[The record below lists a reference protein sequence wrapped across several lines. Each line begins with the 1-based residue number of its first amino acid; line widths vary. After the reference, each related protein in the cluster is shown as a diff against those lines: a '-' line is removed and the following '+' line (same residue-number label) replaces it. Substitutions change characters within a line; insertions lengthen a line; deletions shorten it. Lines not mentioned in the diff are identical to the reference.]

1 MTLRHITSVSS
12 LAVSALLLLSCGS
25 TGPKIVSTPIEN
37 IDTQPRKTTE
47 LTDDQKQAWAHFDLV
62 SDTIPGM
69 SVEKAYNELI
79 KDYEGKNVI
88 VAVLDSGVD
97 IKHEDLSPVI
107 WVNKDEVA
115 GNNIDD
121 DKNGYVD
128 DVHGWNFLGDIVGE
142 NLEMTRIIKAHQ
154 DKFAGKTADE
164 IPASQKEKFELYQK
178 AKAEY
183 DKEVQQTK
191 ASVARYQGILQ
202 QLNSSNDVI
211 SKALGKDKFTKEEVS
226 SMKAESETLQQS
238 KQFMLF
244 VMNNVGDDIA
254 EAREQ
259 ISGGIDYFKGRMDTH
274 FNMDKNF
281 RAENLGD
288 DPDDMS
294 TKYYGNGDVSGPDP
308 KKEDAR
314 HGTHVA
320 GIIGAVRNN
329 GLGMKGVAEKVTI
342 MPIRAVPDGDEYD
355 KDIAL
360 GIRYA
365 VDNGA
370 KVINT
375 SFGKY
380 YSTHP
385 DWVNDAIKYAADNDV
400 LIVNAAGNE
409 GLNLDENRVYPNDEW
424 PGQSQEIANNFINVG
439 AMTSEYGSNMISSF
453 SNYGK
458 GSVDVFAPG
467 SGIYATVP
475 NNEYEFLSGT
485 SMAAPNVAGVAAVI
499 RSLFPKLTAAQVKQ
513 VILDSGLSPNTDV
526 ILSGDADKVKP
537 FAQISETDN
546 MVNLYNAIISASKMS
561 KS

>member
-1 MTLRHITSVSS
+1 MKIRNLKSI
-12 LAVSALLLLSCGS
+12 SAFMLGSMLMLSCGTS
-25 TGPKIVSTPIEN
+25 GPKIVSTPIDN

-47 LTDDQKQAWAHFDLV
+47 LSEEQKQHWAHHDLM

-69 SVEKAYNELI
+69 SVDKAYAELI

-88 VAVLDSGVD
+88 VAVLDSGID
-97 IKHEDLSPVI
+97 IEHEDLSAVI
-107 WVNKDEVA
+107 WTNKDEVP

-142 NLEMTRIIKAHQ
+142 NLEKTRIVRMYKDQ
-154 DKFAGKTADE
+154 FEGKTASE
-164 IPASQKEKFELYQK
+164 IAAEDKEAFDMYKK

-183 DKEVQQTK
+183 DEEYGQAKSNLDRYKGIQQQFN
-191 ASVARYQGILQ
+191 ASVASMTEEI
-202 QLNSSNDVI
+202 
-211 SKALGKDKFTKEEVS
+211 GKEDFTKEDIMNLKTDS
-226 SMKAESETLQQS
+226 ESLNQQ
-238 KQFMLF
+238 KQFTMMVL
-244 VMNNVGDDIA
+244 NNIGEDIKESKKQLQSA
-254 EAREQ
+254 V
-259 ISGGIDYFKGRMDTH
+259 DYFESRVKYH
-274 FNMDKNF
+274 FNLDKDF

-308 KKEDAR
+308 KKEDAK

-329 GLGMKGVAEKVTI
+329 GIGMNGVADKVTI

-370 KVINT
+370 KIINT

-380 YSTHP
+380 FSTHP
-385 DWVNDAIKYAADNDV
+385 EWVNDAIKYAAENDV

-409 GLNLDENRVYPNDEW
+409 GINLDETRVYPNDEW
-424 PGQSQEIANNFINVG
+424 PGQSVEIADNFINVG
-439 AMTSEYGSNMISSF
+439 AMTSEYGSNMIAGF

-467 SGIYATVP
+467 AGIYATTP
-475 NNEYEFLSGT
+475 LNEYEFLSGT
-485 SMAAPNVAGVAAVI
+485 SMASPNVAGVAAVI
-499 RSLFPKLTAAQVKQ
+499 RSLFPKLTAAQVKT
-513 VILDSGLSPNTDV
+513 VILESGLSPDTDV
-526 ILSGDADKVKP
+526 IVGGDADNVQP
-537 FAQISETDN
+537 FSEISETGN
-546 MVNLYNAIISASKMS
+546 MVNLYNAIIMASKMS

>member
-1 MTLRHITSVSS
+1 MKIRNLKSISTLAIGSM
-12 LAVSALLLLSCGS
+12 LMLSCGS
-25 TGPKIVSTPIEN
+25 AGPKIVSTPIEN

-47 LTDDQKQAWAHFDLV
+47 LSEDQRQNWAHFDLV

-69 SVEKAYNELI
+69 SVDKAYAELI

-88 VAVLDSGVD
+88 VAVLDSGID
-97 IKHEDLSPVI
+97 IEHEDLSPVI
-107 WVNKDEVA
+107 WVNKDEVP
-115 GNNIDD
+115 GNNKDD

-128 DVHGWNFLGDIVGE
+128 DVHGWNFLGDIIGE
-142 NLEMTRIIKAHQ
+142 NLEKTRIVRQYKDQ
-154 DKFAGKTADE
+154 FEGKSASE
-164 IPASQKEKFELYQK
+164 ISAENKETYEMYTK

-183 DKEVQQTK
+183 DEEFGQAKSNLE
-191 ASVARYQGILQ
+191 RYKGIQQ
-202 QLNSSNDVI
+202 QLNASIASMSEEI
-211 SKALGKDKFTKEEVS
+211 GKEDFTKEDIMNLKTDS
-226 SMKAESETLQQS
+226 ESLNQQ
-238 KQFMLF
+238 KQFMMMI
-244 VMNNVGDDIA
+244 MNNVGDDLA
-254 EAREQ
+254 GAKKQ
-259 ISGGIDYFKGRMDTH
+259 LQSAVDYFESRVKYH
-274 FNMDKNF
+274 FNLEKDF

-320 GIIGAVRNN
+320 GIIAAVRNN
-329 GLGMKGVAEKVTI
+329 GIGMNGVAENVTI

-380 YSTHP
+380 FSTHP
-385 DWVNDAIKYAADNDV
+385 EWVNEAIKYAAENDV

-409 GLNLDENRVYPNDEW
+409 GLDLDDTRVYPNDEW
-424 PGQSQEIANNFINVG
+424 PGQSVEIADNFINVG
-439 AMTSEYGSNMISSF
+439 AMTSEYGSNMIAGF
-453 SNYGK
+453 SNYGNET
-458 GSVDVFAPG
+458 VDVFAPG
-467 SGIYATVP
+467 AGIYATTP
-475 NNEYEFLSGT
+475 LDTYEYLSGT
-485 SMAAPNVAGVAAVI
+485 SMASPNVAGVAAVI

-513 VILDSGLSPNTDV
+513 VILDSGLSPDADV
-526 ILSGDADKVKP
+526 IVGGDSDNVQA
-537 FAQISETDN
+537 FSEISTTGN
-546 MVNLYNAIISASKMS
+546 MVNLYNAIILASKM
-561 KS
+561 